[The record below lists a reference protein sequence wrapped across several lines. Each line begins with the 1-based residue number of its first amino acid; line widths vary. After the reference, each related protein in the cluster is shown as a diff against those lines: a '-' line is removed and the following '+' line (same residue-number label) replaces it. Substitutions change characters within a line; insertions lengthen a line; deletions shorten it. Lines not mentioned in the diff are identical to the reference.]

1 MTTSPV
7 TTPPNAM
14 PLARNAVY
22 RVGRCYMSSWQATA
36 PVLDAA
42 GELLQSWCVTA
53 DQHGVDMS
61 VFSAASEWVDR
72 LAVIALEM
80 TCRNARE
87 LRPATHEQA
96 IALLDAV
103 VTRLAE
109 RGIKTQRRKL
119 HVPLPRADTVPE
131 QGTSRPAPLAI
142 TIELEH
148 GWMLVT
154 DEPVASP
161 LVEIVGRCDEAGI
174 DALLD
179 LAYLIDEGV
188 YGDAFHR

>member
-1 MTTSPV
+1 MTTPPV
-7 TTPPNAM
+7 STPPNAM

-22 RVGRCYMSSWQATA
+22 RVGRRNRSSWQATA

-42 GELLQSWCVTA
+42 GELLKAWCFTA

-61 VFSAASEWVDR
+61 IFSAAGEWVDR

-87 LRPATHEQA
+87 PRPATPEQA

-103 VTRLAE
+103 VGRLAD
-109 RGIKTQRRKL
+109 RGISTHRRGL
-119 HVPLPRADTVPE
+119 HIPLPRADTVPE
-131 QGTSRPAPLAI
+131 HGTSRPVPLAI
-142 TIELEH
+142 TIALGY
-148 GWMLVT
+148 GWMLVS
-154 DEPVASP
+154 DDLDASP
-161 LVEIVGRCDEAGI
+161 LVEITGRCDEAGI

-179 LAYLIDEGV
+179 LTHLIDEGA
-188 YGDAFHR
+188 YGDTFHR